1 MENATVFSCE
11 NQGWNFPCLLAFP
24 FIVIMTYHLASVA
37 ALVGSDKLT
46 VSTIIGCLYD
56 LCLNIDLAF

>member
-1 MENATVFSCE
+1 MQLFSHVRIRV
-11 NQGWNFPCLLAFP
+11 GIFLAFLAFP

-37 ALVGSDKLT
+37 ALVGSDKL
-46 VSTIIGCLYD
+46 SKIIGCWYD